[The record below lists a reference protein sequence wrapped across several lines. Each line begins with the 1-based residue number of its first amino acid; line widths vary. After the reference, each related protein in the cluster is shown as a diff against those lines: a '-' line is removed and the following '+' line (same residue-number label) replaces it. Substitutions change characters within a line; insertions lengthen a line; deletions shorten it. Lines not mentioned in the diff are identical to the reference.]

1 MKKKLLIVYLLFIGV
16 VFTGYGQI
24 RISGVVTDALDG
36 STLPGVT
43 VRIKDTTRGTQT
55 NMNGEYEV
63 TAAEDAILI
72 FSFIGMTSVEE
83 PVDGRS
89 IINVVMGADI
99 TNLQEVVFIGYGTG
113 TRQDLTAPITT
124 IRSEEISRQI
134 TSNPAQALQG
144 KVAGMQVTNSGE
156 PGSQPE
162 IRIRGVSTVFAGGG
176 GPLYVVDGVIVDN
189 INFLNNNDIE
199 SITVLKDAS
208 AGAIYGVQA
217 ANGVILVTTKEGKKG
232 DTQVNFTSYTG
243 FQQATNIMEM
253 ANTAQYIEL
262 LNQRTGLTGVGNII
276 DPGMHTLSTNWYDE
290 LTRPALITSHELSI
304 SGGTDNSSYSYGLGY
319 LYQDG
324 ILDSHNPA
332 NNNNFNRLN
341 FRAKSD
347 YYFNHIDLGYNLI
360 FSKNNTTP
368 AYNYALFQGYVAPPA
383 FEARQDNEE
392 WTDPTALGFSGP
404 FANPMASAYYHD
416 VVNEE
421 YKLIPSTYLSA
432 DLGQYLNFRSSL
444 SANISFGQ
452 GKSFNPTYYV
462 SGLQANTTSSLN
474 KNNNFSR
481 NLQFDN
487 TIEYSRLFTIHSLK
501 VMAGSSLQEFF
512 SNYLNATG
520 FNVPQLSDE
529 TQYISLG
536 DDINRNANDG
546 GFRSRVASFFSRVSY
561 NYDSKYMA
569 TATIRADG
577 SSKYN
582 DPWGY
587 FPSLGLGWVISQ
599 EDFMSNQNIF
609 DYLKFRG
616 SWGQLGNNNVPAN
629 SAVIVGRPG
638 PGTTGIFGGNN
649 PIPGLTFQTVYNNFL
664 IWETVEEF
672 NAGIEIFSLANRLS
686 LELDFYNRIT
696 DNAVF
701 YAPIPGVAGTGSL
714 LGNNGKIRNRGIDLA
729 LGWSDS
735 NRTGDLT
742 YSLSG
747 NFSTVDN
754 EVLEIRNESGVIFGA
769 LTNGQF
775 LTRTVVGQPVGAFW
789 GYNVIG
795 VFQTLGEINNYVS
808 ESGVRLQPD
817 ALPGDFIFEN
827 VNGDDVIDE
836 QDRVMLGS
844 PIPTFTYG
852 FTANINYRQWDASL
866 VIQGVYGNKIYN
878 AKRTIRNLFPDANYD
893 RNFYDNHWQGSG
905 TSNTYPSAALTRRN
919 IFPNS
924 FFVESG
930 SYVRI
935 RNIQIGYTLPEN
947 VRQNLRM
954 RSLRVYVSAQN
965 PVTFFAY
972 NGYTPEIGGSPIA
985 TGIDNDTYP
994 LSATF
999 TAGINV
1005 TF

>member
-1 MKKKLLIVYLLFIGV
+1 MKKKLLIAYLLFIGV

-24 RISGVVTDALDG
+24 QISGVVTDAADG

-43 VRIKDTTRGTQT
+43 VKIKDTTQGTQT
-55 NMNGEYEV
+55 NMDGRYEL
-63 TAAEDAILI
+63 TANEDAVLI
-72 FSFIGMTSVEE
+72 FSFIGMASHEQ
-83 PVDGRS
+83 PVDGRN
-89 IINVVMGADI
+89 IINVALGADI

-156 PGSQPE
+156 PGSQPQ
-162 IRIRGVSTVFAGGG
+162 IKIRGISTVFGAGG
-176 GPLYVVDGVIVDN
+176 GPLYVVDGVIVEN

-199 SITVLKDAS
+199 SMTVLKDAS

-232 DTQVNFTSYTG
+232 DTQVNFSSYTG

-253 ANTAQYIEL
+253 ANTDQYIEL
-262 LNQRTGLTGVGNII
+262 LNQRTGLTGVGNMI
-276 DPGMHTLSTNWYDE
+276 DPSMHTLSTNWYDE
-290 LTRPALITSHELSI
+290 LTRAALITSHEVSI

-324 ILDSHNPA
+324 ILDSHNPD

-341 FRAKSD
+341 FRAKND
-347 YYFNHIDLGYNLI
+347 YYFNNLDIGYNLI
-360 FSKNNTTP
+360 FSKNNSTP

-383 FEARQDNEE
+383 FEARQDNGE

-421 YKLIPSTYLSA
+421 YKLIPSTYFSA
-432 DLGQYLNFRSSL
+432 DFGEYFNFRSSL
-444 SANISFGQ
+444 SANLSFGQ
-452 GKSFNPTYYV
+452 RENFNPTYYV

-474 KNNNFSR
+474 KNNDFSR

-487 TIEYSRLFTIHSLK
+487 TLEYSRLFTRHSLK
-501 VMAGSSLQEFF
+501 IMAGSSLQEFF
-512 SNYLNATG
+512 SNYLTATG
-520 FNVPQLSDE
+520 FNVPQLPDE
-529 TQYISLG
+529 NPYIRLG
-536 DDINRNANDG
+536 DDTSRDGNDG
-546 GFRSRVASFFSRVSY
+546 GFKSRVASFFSRVSY

-577 SSKYN
+577 SSRYN

-599 EDFMSNQNIF
+599 EDFMSNQNTF
-609 DYLKFRG
+609 DYLKLRG

-629 SAVIVGRPG
+629 SVQITGSPG
-638 PGTTGIFGGNN
+638 PGTTGIFGSNN
-649 PIPGLTFQTVYNNFL
+649 PVPGLTFQTVYNNFL
-664 IWETVEEF
+664 IWETIEEF
-672 NAGIEIFSLANRLS
+672 NAGLELFSFSNRLS
-686 LELDFYNRIT
+686 IELDFYNRIT

-701 YAPIPGVAGTGSL
+701 TLTIPGVSGTVEL
-714 LGNNGKIRNRGIDLA
+714 LGNNGKIRNRGIDLSM
-729 LGWSDS
+729 GWNNS
-735 NRTGDLT
+735 NTSSEFK
-742 YSLSG
+742 YSFSG
-747 NFSTVDN
+747 NISTVDN
-754 EVLEIRNESGVIFGA
+754 EVLEIRNESGVLFGA
-769 LTNGQF
+769 LSNGQF
-775 LTRTVVGQPVGAFW
+775 LTRATVGKPVGAFF

-795 VFQTLGEINNYVS
+795 VFQSLTEINEYTSDN
-808 ESGVRLQPD
+808 GVILQPD

-827 VNGDDVIDE
+827 VNGDDRIDDE
-836 QDRVMLGS
+836 DRMMLGS

-852 FTANINYRQWDASL
+852 FTANFNYRQWDASV

-878 AKRTIRNLFPDANYD
+878 AKRTIRNIFPDANYD
-893 RNFYDNHWQGSG
+893 KDFYDNYWQGSG

-947 VRQNLRM
+947 IRQTLRM
-954 RSLRVYVSAQN
+954 QSLRVYVSAQN
-965 PVTFFAY
+965 PVTLFAY